1 VNLFSARGTRWLVLG
16 VTVASFVAVIACR
29 RRAPDVAGVP
39 EVIDFNFHVKPI
51 LSDRCFKCHGPD
63 ERVRKASLRLDRKEV
78 AFGKLPSGHR
88 AIVPGSPRR
97 SELVARILS
106 TDPKFMMPAPESN
119 LALTDYERAVLV
131 RWVEQGADWK
141 PHWSLI
147 PPQKTT
153 VPSVRQT
160 SWPRGDI
167 DRFVLATL
175 ESKGIAPS
183 PEASREAWLRRVTI
197 DLTGLPPTLAEIDAF
212 VADRTADA
220 YEKVVDR
227 LLASPAY
234 GEQMAAEWLDIARYA
249 DSHGYQDDGM
259 RKMWPWRDWVISAF
273 NRNLPFDRFI
283 TWQLA
288 GDLLPDATQEQRLAT
303 GFNRNHMQTQE
314 GGVVPEEYRTE
325 YVVDRVNTFG
335 RAFLGLSVECARCH
349 DHKYDPITQKEF
361 YRLFSFFNSN
371 NETGQIPYSGVPSPT
386 VLLEDDTSRA
396 KLDGLRGDARRLEEE
411 IRTLATAADYA
422 SWLARA
428 ATTRLPIAK
437 IAGLIT
443 YLPLD
448 GSTTGHE
455 MTKPDPKSKERPKR
469 VEYRAYAN
477 LAPGAKAARLGGD
490 MDRVPRVVPGQVGRA
505 QQLVGDSQIEI
516 SDKRIYF
523 ERNDPFA
530 LSLWLR
536 IDRKGASGPLL
547 TRSGGLFDGN
557 RGYEVILRGDGT
569 FSAAL
574 HHVFPDNSIEIETTR
589 PLDPGGWHH
598 LALTYDGSSRAR
610 GLQLF
615 FDGQLDDTRIV
626 VDNLQQSILKS
637 GDKKNESWVGNP
649 PLRIGRRHD
658 ETLQDVSVDEFRV
671 YDRRLTA
678 FEVAALAGTEDPIGD
693 VLRVPDTERTDAQ
706 RAALAD
712 YYTVRVAPRFATL
725 FKALTAVRGT
735 ENEILTS
742 LPEVMAM
749 RELPK
754 PRPTFVLARG
764 AYDAPTERVTPGT
777 PRAIGDFPAKLPQ
790 NRLGL
795 ARWLLNPRHP
805 LTSRVIVN
813 RYWAMFFGR
822 GLVATLADF
831 GNQGRLPSHPQLL
844 DWLATT
850 FVDSGWNL
858 KALQKRIVLS
868 ATYRQDS
875 RLDAKRLEQDPAN
888 ESLGRGPSYRL
899 AAEQIRDSALS
910 ASGLLVRTVGGPS
923 VYPYQPPGLWEALAT
938 RNATKYEQGHGAA
951 LYRRSLYTVWK
962 RSSPPPSAISF
973 DAAERLFC
981 TVNRQRTNTPLQ
993 ALVLLNDPQYLE
1005 ASRVLAERMIVEG
1018 GAEPRDRITFAF
1030 RLLTSRRP
1038 DSKELDLLNA
1048 LYSDMRAEYARDK
1061 KAALKLLSV
1070 GEYRRNRAL
1079 DPGEVAACTMVATT
1093 IMNFDEAVYKR

>member
-1 VNLFSARGTRWLVLG
+1 VAAAAAV
-16 VTVASFVAVIACR
+16 VASGCG
-29 RRAPDVAGVP
+29 RRAPEVAGVP
-39 EVIDFNFHVKPI
+39 EFVDFNFHVKPI

-63 ERVRKASLRLDRKEV
+63 ERARKASLRLDQKEV
-78 AFGKLPSGHR
+78 AFGELPSGRR
-88 AIVPGSPRR
+88 AVVPGRPGR

-106 TDPKFMMPAPESN
+106 TDPKFQMPAIDSG
-119 LALTDYERAVLV
+119 LSLTEYEKAVLV

-147 PPQKTT
+147 PPRRPAA
-153 VPSVRQT
+153 PSVRHT
-160 SWPRGDI
+160 AWPRGEI

-175 ESKGIAPS
+175 ESKGLAPS
-183 PEASREAWLRRVTI
+183 REASRETWLRRVTV
-197 DLTGLPPTLAEIDAF
+197 DLTGLPPTLAEIDGF
-212 VADRTADA
+212 VADRSPDA
-220 YEKVVDR
+220 YERVVDR
-227 LLASPAY
+227 LLALPAY
-234 GEQMAAEWLDIARYA
+234 GEQMAAEWLDVARYA

-259 RKMWPWRDWVISAF
+259 RTMWPWRDWVISAF
-273 NRNLPFDRFI
+273 NRNLRVDSFI

-288 GDLLPDATQEQRLAT
+288 GDLLPEATQEQRLAT

-361 YRLFSFFNSN
+361 YRLYSFFNNN

-386 VLLEDDTSRA
+386 VVLEDEASRA
-396 KLDGLRGDARRLEEE
+396 TLGALRAEAARLEVE
-411 IRTLATAADYA
+411 IGALATRPGYTDWLTTAA
-422 SWLARA
+422 R
-428 ATTRLPIAK
+428 TRPRIADLP
-437 IAGLIT
+437 GLIT

-455 MTKPDPKSKERPKR
+455 MTKPKPESKERPKR

-477 LAPGAKAARLGGD
+477 LVSGVKDARLGGD
-490 MDRVPRVVPGQVGRA
+490 KDRVPKSVPGHVGQA
-505 QQLVGDSQIEI
+505 QQLAGDSHIEI
-516 SDKRIYF
+516 ADKRTYF

-530 LSLWLR
+530 LSLWMR

-547 TRSGGLFDGN
+547 TRSGGVFNGN
-557 RGYEVILRGDGT
+557 RGYEIVLRGDGT

-574 HHVFPDNSIEIETTR
+574 HHVFPDNSIEIETVQ
-589 PLDPGGWHH
+589 PIDPGGWHH
-598 LALTYDGSSRAR
+598 LALTYDGSSRAG
-610 GLQLF
+610 GLRLF
-615 FDGQLDDTRIV
+615 FDGQLADAHILVDHLQRSIV
-626 VDNLQQSILKS
+626 RS
-637 GDKKNESWVGNP
+637 GDKKGDKKKENWEDNP

-658 ETLQDVSVDEFRV
+658 ETLQDVSVDELRV
-671 YDRRLTA
+671 YNRRLTA
-678 FEVAALAGTEDPIGD
+678 LEVAVLAGAEDPIGA
-693 VLRVPDTERTDAQ
+693 VARTAESERTDAQ
-706 RAALAD
+706 HAALAE
-712 YYTVRVAPRFATL
+712 YYTVRVAPRFPAL
-725 FKALTAVRGT
+725 FKELTTLRGKENRILTA
-735 ENEILTS
+735 

-749 RELPK
+749 RELPA

-764 AYDAPTERVTPGT
+764 AYDAPTERVNPGT
-777 PRAIGDFPAKLPQ
+777 PRAVGDFPANLPQ

-795 ARWLLNPRHP
+795 ARWLVNPGHP
-805 LTSRVIVN
+805 LTARVIVN

-822 GLVATLADF
+822 GLVATPADF

-858 KALQKRIVLS
+858 KALHKRIVLS
-868 ATYRQDS
+868 ATYRQES
-875 RLDAKRLEQDPAN
+875 AIDATRQHRDPAN
-888 ESLGRGPSYRL
+888 EWLGRGPSYRL
-899 AAEQIRDSALS
+899 AAEQIRDSALA

-938 RNATKYEQGHGAA
+938 RNATKYEQGHGAD

-981 TVNRQRTNTPLQ
+981 TVSRQRTNTPLQ
-993 ALVLLNDPQYLE
+993 SLVLLNDPQYLE
-1005 ASRVLAERMIVEG
+1005 ASRVLAQRMLVEG
-1018 GAEPRDRITFAF
+1018 GARSRDRITFAF

-1038 DSKELDLLNA
+1038 DSREIELLEK
-1048 LYSDMRAEYARDK
+1048 LYREMREEYGRDK
-1061 KAALKLLSV
+1061 KAALELLSV
-1070 GEYRRNRAL
+1070 GESRRDRTL
-1079 DPGEVAACTMVATT
+1079 DPADAAACTVVATT
-1093 IMNFDEAVYKR
+1093 IMNFDAAVYKR